1 MAPGI
6 KSIEGS
12 PHGHDVIPVKAA
24 IEYLEGKGISK
35 GAEILNTI
43 KATSVP
49 YVFLGSSK
57 EKEANRVQFG
67 ESVSKVLDKIPK
79 EEAKKKVMVIDCQ
92 WNIHSP
98 YLSLDAPI

>member
-24 IEYLEGKGISK
+24 IEYLQGKGITK
-35 GAEILNTI
+35 GADILANI
-43 KATSVP
+43 KATSIP

-57 EKEANRVQFG
+57 EKEANRVEFG
-67 ESVSKVLDKIPK
+67 EAVSRVLDKIPK
-79 EEAKKKVMVIDCQ
+79 EEAAKKVMVIDCQ
-92 WNIHSP
+92 WCPSRFSM
-98 YLSLDAPI
+98 LLF